1 LKDEAMSEPTQKYQ
15 ATDERR
21 RAIAA
26 AARSL
31 IVEKGFEGLRTRE
44 IAERVGINVAT
55 LHYHIPTK
63 DALVELVAQSMK
75 EDFMAQRLQQP
86 AEGRSPRERL
96 RLEFERHVRTR
107 RENPEL
113 LLVMEEMSR
122 RARHDEAV
130 ARVILPMRA
139 FWFAQIQSILEDGV
153 ADGSFRPDLDPPS
166 ATFMVIGLMIATS
179 AYRVEDGATM
189 DRAVAE
195 LFRSILSEQE
205 KSESDV

>member
-1 LKDEAMSEPTQKYQ
+1 MIEPTQKYQ
-15 ATDERR
+15 ATDDRK

-44 IAERVGINVAT
+44 IADRVGINVAT

-75 EDFMAQRLQQP
+75 EDFMAQRMLQP
-86 AEGRSPRERL
+86 TDGLKPREKL
-96 RLEFERHVRTR
+96 RLEFERHFHTR

-113 LLVMEEMSR
+113 LLVMEEMAR
-122 RARHDEAV
+122 RARHDETV

-139 FWFAQIQSILEDGV
+139 FWFEQIQAIIEAGR
-153 ADGSFRPDLDPPS
+153 ADGSFRLDLDPPS
-166 ATFMVIGLMIATS
+166 ATFLVIGLMIATS
-179 AYRVEDGATM
+179 AYRIE
-189 DRAVAE
+189 DRAVVDRAVDE
-195 LFRSILSEQE
+195 LFRSILSEHE
-205 KSESDV
+205 KRQSDV

>member
-1 LKDEAMSEPTQKYQ
+1 MIEPTQKYQ
-15 ATDERR
+15 ATDERK

-44 IAERVGINVAT
+44 IADRVGINVAT

-75 EDFMAQRLQQP
+75 EDFMAQRMRL
-86 AEGRSPRERL
+86 ATEGAKPHERL
-96 RLEFERHVRTR
+96 RLELDRHFRMR
-107 RENPEL
+107 LENPEL
-113 LLVMEEMSR
+113 LLVMEEMAR
-122 RARHDEAV
+122 RARHDETV

-139 FWFAQIQSILEDGV
+139 FWFEQIQAIIEAGR

-166 ATFMVIGLMIATS
+166 AALMVVGVMIATS
-179 AYRVEDGATM
+179 AYRIEDSAVIG
-189 DRAVAE
+189 RAVAE

-205 KSESDV
+205 KRQSDV

>member
-1 LKDEAMSEPTQKYQ
+1 MIEPTQKYQ
-15 ATDERR
+15 ATDDRK

-44 IAERVGINVAT
+44 IADRVGINVAT

-75 EDFMAQRLQQP
+75 EDFMAQRMLQP
-86 AEGRSPRERL
+86 TDGLKPREKL
-96 RLEFERHVRTR
+96 RHEFERHFQTR

-113 LLVMEEMSR
+113 LLVMEEMAR
-122 RARHDEAV
+122 RARHDETV

-139 FWFAQIQSILEDGV
+139 FWFEQIQAIIEAGR

-166 ATFMVIGLMIATS
+166 ATFLVIGLMIATS
-179 AYRVEDGATM
+179 AYRIE
-189 DRAVAE
+189 DRAVVDRAVDE
-195 LFRSILSEQE
+195 LFRSILSEHE
-205 KSESDV
+205 KRQSDV